1 MRFDEATADVG
12 YIGVVIS
19 SDPRISHRILIYHDL
34 SSVLM
39 VAGYRNGEK

>member
-12 YIGVVIS
+12 DIGVVIS
-19 SDPRISHRILIYHDL
+19 SDPRISHFDL